1 MDFLISDKIRK
12 ILNGKKKAKYSKKEK
27 SKKLEDSIM
36 DINLLNNDEEHN
48 KKKLLERKKNRQ
60 KQNII
65 IKNEQEEKQEKTEPQ
80 PQKIEEEES
89 IQLNEKSDI
98 SLDIELPEEKSTQIN
113 TFPQNYSEIVEDKIY
128 NLFDF
133 TIINEISQQN
143 RFDAESRDENI
154 KTADVSKLKT
164 NN

>member
-1 MDFLISDKIRK
+1 MA
-12 ILNGKKKAKYSKKEK
+12 KKKAKYSKKEK

-60 KQNII
+60 KQNKIT
-65 IKNEQEEKQEKTEPQ
+65 KNEPEEKQDKTEPQ

-113 TFPQNYSEIVEDKIY
+113 TFPQNDSEIVEDKIY

-143 RFDAESRDENI
+143 RFDVESRDENI
-154 KTADVSKLKT
+154 KTADVSKLKK

>member
-1 MDFLISDKIRK
+1 MTKT
-12 ILNGKKKAKYSKKEK
+12 KAKCTKKEK
-27 SKKLEDSIM
+27 SKKLDDSIM

-65 IKNEQEEKQEKTEPQ
+65 TKDEPEEKQDKTEPQ

-98 SLDIELPEEKSTQIN
+98 SLDIELAEEKSTQIN
-113 TFPQNYSEIVEDKIY
+113 TFPQNDSEIVEDKIY

-143 RFDAESRDENI
+143 RFDVESRDENI
-154 KTADVSKLKT
+154 KTADVSKLKK

>member
-1 MDFLISDKIRK
+1 MT
-12 ILNGKKKAKYSKKEK
+12 KKKEKCTKKEK
-27 SKKLEDSIM
+27 SKKLDDSIM

-65 IKNEQEEKQEKTEPQ
+65 TKDEPEEKQDKTEPQ

-113 TFPQNYSEIVEDKIY
+113 TFPQNDSEIVEDKIY

-143 RFDAESRDENI
+143 RFDVESRDENI
-154 KTADVSKLKT
+154 KTADVSKLKK

>member
-1 MDFLISDKIRK
+1 MW
-12 ILNGKKKAKYSKKEK
+12 
-27 SKKLEDSIM
+27 
-36 DINLLNNDEEHN
+36 HN

-60 KQNII
+60 KQNKIT
-65 IKNEQEEKQEKTEPQ
+65 KNEPEEKQEKTEPQ
-80 PQKIEEEES
+80 SQKIEEEES

-98 SLDIELPEEKSTQIN
+98 SLDIELAEEKSTQIN
-113 TFPQNYSEIVEDKIY
+113 TFPQNNSEIVEDKIY

-154 KTADVSKLKT
+154 KTADVSKLKK

>member
-1 MDFLISDKIRK
+1 MT
-12 ILNGKKKAKYSKKEK
+12 KKKEKCTKKEK
-27 SKKLEDSIM
+27 SKKLDDSIM

-65 IKNEQEEKQEKTEPQ
+65 TKNEPEEKQDKTEPQ

-113 TFPQNYSEIVEDKIY
+113 TFPQNDSEIIEDKIY

-154 KTADVSKLKT
+154 KTADVSKLKK

>member
-1 MDFLISDKIRK
+1 MT
-12 ILNGKKKAKYSKKEK
+12 KKKAKCTKKEK
-27 SKKLEDSIM
+27 SKKLDDSIM

-60 KQNII
+60 KQNKI
-65 IKNEQEEKQEKTEPQ
+65 IKNEPEEKQDKTEPQ

-113 TFPQNYSEIVEDKIY
+113 TFPQNDSEIVEDKIY

-154 KTADVSKLKT
+154 KTADVSKLKK

>member
-1 MDFLISDKIRK
+1 MT
-12 ILNGKKKAKYSKKEK
+12 KKKAKCTKKEK
-27 SKKLEDSIM
+27 SKKLDDSIM

-65 IKNEQEEKQEKTEPQ
+65 TKDEPEEKQDKTEPQ

-113 TFPQNYSEIVEDKIY
+113 TFPQNDSEIVEDKIY

-154 KTADVSKLKT
+154 KTADVSKLKK

>member
-1 MDFLISDKIRK
+1 MT
-12 ILNGKKKAKYSKKEK
+12 KKKAKCTKKEK
-27 SKKLEDSIM
+27 SKKLDDSIM

-65 IKNEQEEKQEKTEPQ
+65 TKNEPEEKQDKTEPQ

-98 SLDIELPEEKSTQIN
+98 SFDIELPEEKSTQIN
-113 TFPQNYSEIVEDKIY
+113 TFAQNDLEIVEDKIY

-143 RFDAESRDENI
+143 RFDDESRDENI
-154 KTADVSKLKT
+154 KTADFSKLKK

>member
-1 MDFLISDKIRK
+1 
-12 ILNGKKKAKYSKKEK
+12 
-27 SKKLEDSIM
+27 M

-65 IKNEQEEKQEKTEPQ
+65 TKDEPEEKQDKTEPQ

-113 TFPQNYSEIVEDKIY
+113 TFPQNDSEIVEDKIY

-143 RFDAESRDENI
+143 RFDVESRDENI
-154 KTADVSKLKT
+154 KTADVSKLKK

>member
-1 MDFLISDKIRK
+1 MTKT
-12 ILNGKKKAKYSKKEK
+12 KAKCTKKEK
-27 SKKLEDSIM
+27 SKKLDDSIM

-60 KQNII
+60 KQNKI
-65 IKNEQEEKQEKTEPQ
+65 IKNEPEEKQDKTEPQ
-80 PQKIEEEES
+80 PKKIEEEES
-89 IQLNEKSDI
+89 IQLKEKSDI

-113 TFPQNYSEIVEDKIY
+113 TFPQNDSEIVEDKIY

-143 RFDAESRDENI
+143 RFGAESRDENI
-154 KTADVSKLKT
+154 KTADVSKLKK

>member
-1 MDFLISDKIRK
+1 MT
-12 ILNGKKKAKYSKKEK
+12 KKKAKCTKKEK
-27 SKKLEDSIM
+27 SKKLDDSIM

-65 IKNEQEEKQEKTEPQ
+65 TKNEPEEKQDKTEPQ
-80 PQKIEEEES
+80 PKKIEEEES

-113 TFPQNYSEIVEDKIY
+113 TFPQNDSEIVEDKIY

-154 KTADVSKLKT
+154 KTADVSKLKK

>member
-1 MDFLISDKIRK
+1 MA
-12 ILNGKKKAKYSKKEK
+12 KKKAKCTKKEK
-27 SKKLEDSIM
+27 SKKLDDSIM

-65 IKNEQEEKQEKTEPQ
+65 TKDEPEEKQDKTEPQ

-113 TFPQNYSEIVEDKIY
+113 TFPQNDSEIVEDKIF
-128 NLFDF
+128 NLIDF
-133 TIINEISQQN
+133 TIINEISKQN
-143 RFDAESRDENI
+143 RFDAESKDENI
-154 KTADVSKLKT
+154 KTTDVPD
-164 NN
+164 

>member
-1 MDFLISDKIRK
+1 MT
-12 ILNGKKKAKYSKKEK
+12 KKKAKCTKKEK
-27 SKKLEDSIM
+27 SKKLDDSIM

-65 IKNEQEEKQEKTEPQ
+65 TKNEPEEKQDKTEPQ
-80 PQKIEEEES
+80 PKKIEEEES
-89 IQLNEKSDI
+89 IQLKEKSDI

-113 TFPQNYSEIVEDKIY
+113 TFPQNDSEIVEDKIY

-143 RFDAESRDENI
+143 RFDDESRDENI
-154 KTADVSKLKT
+154 KTADVSKLKK

>member
-1 MDFLISDKIRK
+1 MT
-12 ILNGKKKAKYSKKEK
+12 KKKAKCTKKEK
-27 SKKLEDSIM
+27 SKKLDDSIM

-65 IKNEQEEKQEKTEPQ
+65 TKNEPEEKQDKTEPQ
-80 PQKIEEEES
+80 PKKIKEEES

-113 TFPQNYSEIVEDKIY
+113 TFPQNDSEIVEDKIY

-143 RFDAESRDENI
+143 RFDVESRDENI
-154 KTADVSKLKT
+154 KTADVSKLKK

>member
-1 MDFLISDKIRK
+1 MT
-12 ILNGKKKAKYSKKEK
+12 KKKAKCTKKEK
-27 SKKLEDSIM
+27 SKKLDDSIM

-65 IKNEQEEKQEKTEPQ
+65 TKNEPEEKQDKTEPQ

-113 TFPQNYSEIVEDKIY
+113 TFPQNDSEIVEDKIY

-154 KTADVSKLKT
+154 KTADVSKLKK

>member
-1 MDFLISDKIRK
+1 MT
-12 ILNGKKKAKYSKKEK
+12 KKKAKCTKKEK
-27 SKKLEDSIM
+27 SKKLDDSIM

-60 KQNII
+60 KQNKIT
-65 IKNEQEEKQEKTEPQ
+65 KNEPEEKQEKTEPQ
-80 PQKIEEEES
+80 PKKIEEEES

-113 TFPQNYSEIVEDKIY
+113 TFPQNDSEIVEDKIY

-143 RFDAESRDENI
+143 RFDDESRDENI
-154 KTADVSKLKT
+154 KTADVSKLKK

>member
-1 MDFLISDKIRK
+1 MT
-12 ILNGKKKAKYSKKEK
+12 KKKEKCTKKEK
-27 SKKLEDSIM
+27 SKKLDDSIM

-65 IKNEQEEKQEKTEPQ
+65 TKNEPEEKQDKTEPQ

-98 SLDIELPEEKSTQIN
+98 SLDIELAEEKSTQIN
-113 TFPQNYSEIVEDKIY
+113 TFPQNDSEIVEDKIY

-133 TIINEISQQN
+133 TIINEMSQQN
-143 RFDAESRDENI
+143 RFDVESRDENI
-154 KTADVSKLKT
+154 KTADVSKLKK

>member
-1 MDFLISDKIRK
+1 MW
-12 ILNGKKKAKYSKKEK
+12 
-27 SKKLEDSIM
+27 
-36 DINLLNNDEEHN
+36 HN

-65 IKNEQEEKQEKTEPQ
+65 TKNEPEEKQDKTEPQ

-113 TFPQNYSEIVEDKIY
+113 TFPQNDSEIVGDKIY
-128 NLFDF
+128 NLFDL

-143 RFDAESRDENI
+143 RFDAESRRENI
-154 KTADVSKLKT
+154 KTADISKLQK

>member
-1 MDFLISDKIRK
+1 MT
-12 ILNGKKKAKYSKKEK
+12 KKKAKCTKKEK
-27 SKKLEDSIM
+27 SKKLDDSIM

-65 IKNEQEEKQEKTEPQ
+65 TKNEPEEKQDKTEPQ
-80 PQKIEEEES
+80 PKKIEEEES

-113 TFPQNYSEIVEDKIY
+113 TFPQNDSEIIEDKIY

-143 RFDAESRDENI
+143 RFDVESRDENI
-154 KTADVSKLKT
+154 KTADVSKLKK

>member
-1 MDFLISDKIRK
+1 MT
-12 ILNGKKKAKYSKKEK
+12 KKKAKCTKKEK
-27 SKKLEDSIM
+27 SKKLDDSIM

-65 IKNEQEEKQEKTEPQ
+65 TKNEPEEKQEKTEPQ
-80 PQKIEEEES
+80 SQKIGEEEES

-98 SLDIELPEEKSTQIN
+98 SLDIELAEEKSTQIN
-113 TFPQNYSEIVEDKIY
+113 TFPQNDSEIVEDKIY

-143 RFDAESRDENI
+143 RFDVESRDENI
-154 KTADVSKLKT
+154 KTADVSKLKK

>member
-1 MDFLISDKIRK
+1 MT
-12 ILNGKKKAKYSKKEK
+12 KKKAKCTKKEK
-27 SKKLEDSIM
+27 SKKLDDSIM

-65 IKNEQEEKQEKTEPQ
+65 TKNEPEEKQEKTEPQ

-113 TFPQNYSEIVEDKIY
+113 TFPQNDSEIIEDKIY

-154 KTADVSKLKT
+154 KTADVSKLKK

>member
-1 MDFLISDKIRK
+1 MT
-12 ILNGKKKAKYSKKEK
+12 KKKAKCTKKEK
-27 SKKLEDSIM
+27 SKKLDDSIM

-65 IKNEQEEKQEKTEPQ
+65 TKDEPEEKQDKTEPQ

-98 SLDIELPEEKSTQIN
+98 SLDIELAEEKSTQIN
-113 TFPQNYSEIVEDKIY
+113 TFPQNDSEIVEDKIY

-143 RFDAESRDENI
+143 RFDVESRDENI
-154 KTADVSKLKT
+154 KTADVSKLKK

>member
-1 MDFLISDKIRK
+1 MA
-12 ILNGKKKAKYSKKEK
+12 KKKAKCTKKEK
-27 SKKLEDSIM
+27 SKKLDDSIM

-65 IKNEQEEKQEKTEPQ
+65 TKNEPEEKQDKTELQ

-98 SLDIELPEEKSTQIN
+98 SFDIELPEEKSTQIN
-113 TFPQNYSEIVEDKIY
+113 TFAQNDLEIVEDKIY

-154 KTADVSKLKT
+154 KTADVSKLKK

>member
-1 MDFLISDKIRK
+1 MT
-12 ILNGKKKAKYSKKEK
+12 KKKAKCTKKEK
-27 SKKLEDSIM
+27 SKKLDDSIM

-65 IKNEQEEKQEKTEPQ
+65 TKDEPEEKQDKTEPQ

-98 SLDIELPEEKSTQIN
+98 SLDIELAEEKSTQIN
-113 TFPQNYSEIVEDKIY
+113 TFPQNDSEIVEDKIY

-143 RFDAESRDENI
+143 RFDVESRD
-154 KTADVSKLKT
+154 
-164 NN
+164 

>member
-1 MDFLISDKIRK
+1 MT
-12 ILNGKKKAKYSKKEK
+12 KKKAKCTKKEK
-27 SKKLEDSIM
+27 SKKLDDSIM

-65 IKNEQEEKQEKTEPQ
+65 TKNEPEEKQDKTEPQ

>member
-1 MDFLISDKIRK
+1 
-12 ILNGKKKAKYSKKEK
+12 
-27 SKKLEDSIM
+27 M

-98 SLDIELPEEKSTQIN
+98 SFDIELPEEKSTQIN
-113 TFPQNYSEIVEDKIY
+113 TFAQNDLEIVEDKIY

-143 RFDAESRDENI
+143 RFDDESRDENI
-154 KTADVSKLKT
+154 KTADVSKLKK

>member
-1 MDFLISDKIRK
+1 MA
-12 ILNGKKKAKYSKKEK
+12 KKKAKCTKKEK
-27 SKKLEDSIM
+27 SKKLDDSIM

-65 IKNEQEEKQEKTEPQ
+65 TKDEPEEKQDKTEPQ

-113 TFPQNYSEIVEDKIY
+113 TFPQNDSEIVEDKIY

-154 KTADVSKLKT
+154 KTADISKLKK

>member
-1 MDFLISDKIRK
+1 
-12 ILNGKKKAKYSKKEK
+12 
-27 SKKLEDSIM
+27 M

-60 KQNII
+60 KQNKIT
-65 IKNEQEEKQEKTEPQ
+65 KNEPEEKQEKTEPQ
-80 PQKIEEEES
+80 SQKIEEEES

-98 SLDIELPEEKSTQIN
+98 SLDIELAEEKSTQIN
-113 TFPQNYSEIVEDKIY
+113 TFPQNDSEIVEDKIY

-143 RFDAESRDENI
+143 RFDVESRDENI
-154 KTADVSKLKT
+154 KTADVSKLKK

>member
-1 MDFLISDKIRK
+1 M
-12 ILNGKKKAKYSKKEK
+12 NQKK
-27 SKKLEDSIM
+27 
-36 DINLLNNDEEHN
+36 N
-48 KKKLLERKKNRQ
+48 KKK
-60 KQNII
+60 QNNNP
-65 IKNEQEEKQEKTEPQ
+65 K
-80 PQKIEEEES
+80 KIEEEES

-98 SLDIELPEEKSTQIN
+98 SLDIELAEEKSTQIN
-113 TFPQNYSEIVEDKIY
+113 TFPQNDSEIVEDKIY

-154 KTADVSKLKT
+154 KTTNVSKLKK

>member
-1 MDFLISDKIRK
+1 MTKT
-12 ILNGKKKAKYSKKEK
+12 KAKCTKKEK
-27 SKKLEDSIM
+27 SKKLDDSIM

-65 IKNEQEEKQEKTEPQ
+65 TKNEPEEKQDKTEPQ
-80 PQKIEEEES
+80 PKKIEEEES

-113 TFPQNYSEIVEDKIY
+113 TFPQNDSEIVEDKIY

-154 KTADVSKLKT
+154 KTADISKLKK

>member
-1 MDFLISDKIRK
+1 MT
-12 ILNGKKKAKYSKKEK
+12 KKKAKCTKKEK
-27 SKKLEDSIM
+27 SKKLDDSIM

-65 IKNEQEEKQEKTEPQ
+65 TKNEPEEKQDKTEPQ
-80 PQKIEEEES
+80 PKKIEEEES

-113 TFPQNYSEIVEDKIY
+113 TFPQNDSEIVEDKIY

-143 RFDAESRDENI
+143 RFDVESRDENI
-154 KTADVSKLKT
+154 KTADVSKLKK

>member
-1 MDFLISDKIRK
+1 MT
-12 ILNGKKKAKYSKKEK
+12 KKKEKCTKKEK
-27 SKKLEDSIM
+27 SKKLDDSIM

-65 IKNEQEEKQEKTEPQ
+65 TKNEPEEKQDKTEPQ
-80 PQKIEEEES
+80 PKKIEEEES

-113 TFPQNYSEIVEDKIY
+113 TFPQNDSEIVEDKIY

-154 KTADVSKLKT
+154 KTADVSKLKK

>member
-1 MDFLISDKIRK
+1 MA
-12 ILNGKKKAKYSKKEK
+12 KKKAKYSKKEK

-89 IQLNEKSDI
+89 IQLNEKSDV
-98 SLDIELPEEKSTQIN
+98 SFDIELPEEKSTQIN
-113 TFPQNYSEIVEDKIY
+113 TFAQNDLEIAENKIY

-143 RFDAESRDENI
+143 RFDVESRDENI
-154 KTADVSKLKT
+154 KTADVSKLKK

>member
-1 MDFLISDKIRK
+1 MT
-12 ILNGKKKAKYSKKEK
+12 KKKEKCTKKEK
-27 SKKLEDSIM
+27 SKKLDDSIM

-65 IKNEQEEKQEKTEPQ
+65 TKNEPEEKQDKTEPQ
-80 PQKIEEEES
+80 PKKIEEEES

-113 TFPQNYSEIVEDKIY
+113 TFPQNDSEIVEDKIY

-143 RFDAESRDENI
+143 RFDVESRDENI
-154 KTADVSKLKT
+154 KTADVSKLKK